1 MGLLDNLNKVADKA
15 AKVASDKISD
25 TTRRVDNAVSGADS
39 GNFLQGMLGNAS
51 AQSTKTAKANWSH
64 MLVENEQIISSYKLI
79 RDEIIVTNNRLLFI
93 DAQGVTGQKKLSH
106 KFS

>member
-51 AQSTKTAKANWSH
+51 AQSTKTATANWSH
-64 MLVENEQIISSYKLI
+64 MLVEDEQIISSYKLI
-79 RDEIIVTNNRLLFI
+79 RDEIIVTNNFI
-93 DAQGVTGQKKLSH
+93 YKNLI
-106 KFS
+106 FWN

>member
-51 AQSTKTAKANWSH
+51 AQ
-64 MLVENEQIISSYKLI
+64 KLPQL
-79 RDEIIVTNNRLLFI
+79 TGHTCLL
-93 DAQGVTGQKKLSH
+93 KMSKLFH
-106 KFS
+106 LIN